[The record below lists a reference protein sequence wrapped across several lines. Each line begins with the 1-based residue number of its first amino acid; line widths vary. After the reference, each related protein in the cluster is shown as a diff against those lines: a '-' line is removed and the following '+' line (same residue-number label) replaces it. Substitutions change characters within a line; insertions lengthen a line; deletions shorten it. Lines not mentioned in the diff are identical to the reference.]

1 MYGQQ
6 RSIGDMPTAVH
17 SDTRCAHPM
26 TVHGAVR
33 ASALCCEGA
42 GDQPSPCCRT
52 LVTAFARAASGRGRP
67 ITLPPERVDAV
78 DAALRSAGVF
88 NGVADLREAVAGWRR
103 QTRLRADAQGIN
115 EYYDSS
121 RSDAYTQRLEGPQT
135 ALALRCFEL
144 TGLDP
149 LKTPLVLD
157 LGEWRRA
164 RSQPSSQL

>member
-6 RSIGDMPTAVH
+6 RSIGDLPTTVH
-17 SDTRCAHPM
+17 SDTRRAQRVIRLPFQDSTPSHPW
-26 TVHGAVR
+26 
-33 ASALCCEGA
+33 
-42 GDQPSPCCRT
+42 CRT

-67 ITLPPERVDAV
+67 ITLPPARVDAV
-78 DAALRSAGVF
+78 DAALRSAGLF
-88 NGVADLREAVAGWRR
+88 DGVEALREAVAGWRR

-115 EYYDSS
+115 QYYDWS

-149 LKTPLVLD
+149 EKTPFVLD
-157 LGEWRRA
+157 LGE
-164 RSQPSSQL
+164 